1 MAKKKK
7 KTGLIIVLVIIG
19 ILLGSGGVFAYFQ
32 ANNIKALAYMKQY
45 TPEQRAELLT
55 KNEEAVQKIME
66 KVPEAQVQPLSPE
79 DEALL
84 KSGEM
89 TEEEALQRIMGK
101 TPEEIAAGADGQPGL
116 EAQDQSDG
124 ADGQKPAGD
133 EPKQPQSAPVD
144 APDSAEDSGR
154 AGDSQVEKQNEGGQ
168 DAARNDGV
176 RLQELLARVY
186 LLRSSFTGQIDG
198 LVEQAKAE
206 VIASG
211 NKDNVFALAS
221 KFIGM
226 GNSLEAQCDAQM
238 ESLLGEISAE
248 LQRTGGD
255 TGIVGEIR
263 SAYENEKS
271 IKKAALLDK
280 YY

>member
-7 KTGLIIVLVIIG
+7 RKTGLIVTLVIIG
-19 ILLGSGGVFAYFQ
+19 VLLGSGGVFAYFQ

-101 TPEEIAAGADGQPGL
+101 TPEEIAAGTEGQPEP
-116 EAQDQSDG
+116 EAPGKPDG
-124 ADGQKPAGD
+124 AEGQKPAVD
-133 EPKQPQSAPVD
+133 EPKQPQSAPTD
-144 APDSAEDSGR
+144 AADAGEDSGS
-154 AGDSQVEKQNEGGQ
+154 AGEGEKANEGGKTASQ
-168 DAARNDGV
+168 NDGA

-211 NKDNVFALAS
+211 NKDNAFALAS

-226 GNSLEAQCDAQM
+226 GNSLEAQCDSQM

-255 TGIVGEIR
+255 KGIVGEIR